1 MSSPP
6 RDRFG
11 NISGLAAPMIW
22 DTVEEF
28 KTPRVNDINME
39 QPFGGPNTGYMRK
52 STGSRPMPT
61 QITSRPQMGSSPF
74 ADTFRKDL
82 ESMRSNPAFMSGLS
96 DMRQKYLSQIANP
109 SAITRAKA
117 ESPQRSVIDIMSE
130 QRQQQRNAMP
140 IDPQRRMMSRGIAP
154 VQARRG
160 IPPVQEAQ
168 GNFPI
173 PQEALDQLRRD
184 SNVGVAP
191 QMPQE
196 ASPNPFEGNEQYQ
209 ALMEYQKSMQ
219 PQQEQMDRMN
229 ELRTAFEG
237 TGGFKDYRIK
247 QMEQQL
253 QQRQQMG
260 LGGQRPTGMGM
271 FGGFPQRSQFP
282 QRPTRIPQG
291 IMSGFGRQNMQRPQQ
306 NFGYGG
312 MQRPQ
317 QSMNYSGY
325 GQQPQQNSY
334 QQYGMQ
340 GGGYQQSPYQQPY
353 PQPQQ
358 YGGYGMSQNYGGQGG
373 YSPMQN
379 QYQPQQYGNSNN
391 FSGYG
396 QQQAQQFY

>member
-1 MSSPP
+1 
-6 RDRFG
+6 
-11 NISGLAAPMIW
+11 
-22 DTVEEF
+22 
-28 KTPRVNDINME
+28 
-39 QPFGGPNTGYMRK
+39 
-52 STGSRPMPT
+52 MPT

-74 ADTFRKDL
+74 AETFRKDL
-82 ESMRSNPAFMSGLS
+82 ESMRSNPAFMSSLS

-109 SAITRAKA
+109 SAITIAK
-117 ESPQRSVIDIMSE
+117 SE
-130 QRQQQRNAMP
+130 AP
-140 IDPQRRMMSRGIAP
+140 RREAPLVSRPRTMMEELPRREAP
-154 VQARRG
+154 LVQ
-160 IPPVQEAQ
+160 PAQ

-184 SNVGVAP
+184 SNLGVAP
-191 QMPQE
+191 QMSQ
-196 ASPNPFEGNEQYQ
+196 AARSNPFEGNEQYQ
-209 ALMEYQKSMQ
+209 ALIEYQKSIQ

-237 TGGFKDYRIK
+237 TGGFKDYRI
-247 QMEQQL
+247 QQL
-253 QQRQQMG
+253 QQQLEQRQRMG

-271 FGGFPQRSQFP
+271 FGGFPQRTQFP

-291 IMSGFGRQNMQRPQQ
+291 IMGGFGRQNMQRPQPMNYSGYGGMQRPQQ

-317 QSMNYSGY
+317 QNYGMQQPMNYSGY